1 MKINL
6 SKLFPSL
13 ALPLVVG
20 FGSGLLSMGNTRE
33 YFELLSKPPLSPP
46 PWVFGPVWTV
56 LYLMIGLSLYTFW
69 QSRAK
74 AEAKKTGYL
83 FFILQMVANFFWSLF
98 FFGLENPLLGLIN
111 ILLLDLLVIGNI
123 YFFSRLSRPAAW
135 LLIPYLLWICFASY
149 LNLVIVLIN

>member
-74 AEAKKTGYL
+74 AEVKKTGYL

-123 YFFSRLSRPAAW
+123 YFFSRLSHPAAW